1 MAPRINLP
9 PLTRTLLLINIALSI
24 LNASLRLN
32 KWRHELDNMSPAKTM
47 IMSTNYLSSPQWA
60 IPYLALVPTKS
71 IRYPWTFVTAAWVE
85 NNLLSLAIS
94 GSVIWF
100 GGKYLERAWGSKEFG
115 KFVIFVTVIPNVLA
129 FGVYGVWHAMTG
141 TPELCVSTLLQAVT

>member
-9 PLTRTLLLINIALSI
+9 PLTRILLLINIALSV

-32 KWRHELDNMSPAKTM
+32 KWRHELDTPSPGKTV
-47 IMSTNYLSSPQWA
+47 MSTNYLSSPQWA

-94 GSVIWF
+94 ASVIWL

-115 KFVIFVTVIPNVLA
+115 KFVVLVTVIPNVLA

-141 TPELCVSTLLQAVT
+141 TPDLSVYTRLQDVT